1 MVTTEDRKLGL
12 INGQHVLLRCL
23 VRLGPLTNEEL
34 TAQVLRAG
42 WSQSES
48 GIVKRRSELK
58 LRGMIVSEAID
69 NSAGGRPVVRWSA
82 TALGEQAIMAHDG
95 TVGGQRI
102 TPPAIITEEATVGA
116 DTTTEGQTRLTYRGV
131 RGDGDDRF
139 AKSAN
144 GSVMVP
150 AVVADAYRLFRKQEG
165 WQHPADMH
173 EVVSFVGGYRFGQH
187 DVDPAAVEGLIVARL
202 AALLAGHEVP
212 YDSAATPEAN
222 VAALVEA
229 IRQRTEAGFSTE
241 RAVRADPLVAIV
253 AAAEVLDRRLRE
265 ESDAR
270 LTAVLNA
277 QEAEAEAGA
286 KVAAAQELAQIA
298 AEDAEAAR
306 AEAARYKDAAVQF
319 EETRALLGKMLGYTN
334 PA

>member
-1 MVTTEDRKLGL
+1 M
-12 INGQHVLLRCL
+12 
-23 VRLGPLTNEEL
+23 
-34 TAQVLRAG
+34 
-42 WSQSES
+42 
-48 GIVKRRSELK
+48 
-58 LRGMIVSEAID
+58 
-69 NSAGGRPVVRWSA
+69 
-82 TALGEQAIMAHDG
+82 
-95 TVGGQRI
+95 
-102 TPPAIITEEATVGA
+102 
-116 DTTTEGQTRLTYRGV
+116 
-131 RGDGDDRF
+131 
-139 AKSAN
+139 
-144 GSVMVP
+144 
-150 AVVADAYRLFRKQEG
+150 
-165 WQHPADMH
+165 
-173 EVVSFVGGYRFGQH
+173 
-187 DVDPAAVEGLIVARL
+187 
-202 AALLAGHEVP
+202 
-212 YDSAATPEAN
+212 
-222 VAALVEA
+222 EA

-306 AEAARYKDAAVQF
+306 AEAARYKDAAAQF